1 MAKRRKRRRASGGR
15 TTYKTK
21 AAAKRGKPK
30 RVSVYK
36 VKGGWRR
43 SKRRKK

>member
-1 MAKRRKRRRASGGR
+1 MAKRRKRRRSRGGR

-21 AAAKRGKPK
+21 GAAKRGKPK

-36 VKGGWRR
+36 VKGGYRR
-43 SKRRKK
+43 TKRRRK

>member
-1 MAKRRKRRRASGGR
+1 MAKRRRRRRGTR

-21 AAAKRGKPK
+21 GAAKRGKPK
-30 RVSVYK
+30 GVSVYK

-43 SKRRKK
+43 SKRRRK